1 MKHISIVGK
10 FFIIMAVFGVMALGL
25 TFYQSRQMLK
35 VNDSYQELLD
45 KDASAALRLTQSN
58 RSLEIARASIS
69 DMVMTRSKEARARA
83 EFGLNDARENFV
95 RFMDMAIAAVPE
107 QSELPKLKADGFSV
121 LTDTCGAAIAVGR
134 GATSEAELAM
144 VQQLYLT
151 LCQPAF
157 AAISPRF
164 TSVTEKLASDAG
176 QKRAGVSNVVRDTS
190 VLSLGTAIVALFAVS
205 CFGFLAIRA
214 WLVKPIKQMV
224 TTMKVIADGDLTST
238 VEGTIRRDEIGSMAR
253 AVQIFKDNEL
263 RARDLGKDAETS
275 RGANEIERARLAET
289 DRQRARDM
297 AEATTGLA
305 EGLRHLAD
313 GNLVFSLDDKFAED
327 FEPLRANF
335 NAAVAQLAESLRAVS
350 NATESIDDGAQE
362 ISLSAQDLSRRTEHQ
377 AASLEQT
384 AAALDQIT
392 QNVASSSKR
401 TAEARHVA
409 IEANKSARHSGGVV
423 SSAVAAMQRIER
435 SSSQISSVVGVIDE
449 IAFQTNLLA
458 LNAGVEAARSGE
470 AGKGFA
476 VVAQEVRELAQ
487 RSAHAAKEIKDL
499 ILNSVDEVSSGV
511 KLVRDTG
518 EALKIIVDQ
527 IVLINTQLD
536 AVTAASN
543 EQSATLFEVNRTV
556 NRMDQVTQQNAA
568 MAEEST
574 AASTALA
581 LEAKQ
586 LRGIVAEFQIENAL
600 SEQQTSQSNRETAS
614 ISLPARRMLAKVA
627 NELGKVSDGRVADR
641 SRQ

>member
-1 MKHISIVGK
+1 MKHVSIVGK

-25 TFYQSRQMLK
+25 AFYQSRQMLK
-35 VNDSYQELLD
+35 VNDSYRGLLD
-45 KDASAALRLTQSN
+45 RDASAALRLTQSN
-58 RSLEIARASIS
+58 RSLETARASIS
-69 DMVMTRSKEARARA
+69 DMVMTRSKEARSRA
-83 EFGLNDARENFV
+83 EAGLNDARENFV
-95 RFMDMAIAAVPE
+95 RFMDMAIAVVPE
-107 QSELPKLKADGFSV
+107 QSELPKLKSDGFSV

-164 TSVTEKLASDAG
+164 TSVTEQLASDAE
-176 QKRAGVSNVVRDTS
+176 QKRADVSRVVRDTS
-190 VLSLGTAIVALFAVS
+190 MLSLGAAIGALLVIS
-205 CFGFLAIRA
+205 CFGFLAIRT

-224 TTMKVIADGDLTST
+224 VTMKIIADGDLTST
-238 VEGTIRRDEIGSMAR
+238 IEGTIRRDEIGSMAR

-263 RARDLGKDAETS
+263 RARDLEKDVEAS
-275 RGANEIERARLAET
+275 RGANEIERARIAET
-289 DRQRARDM
+289 ERQRAQDM
-297 AEATTGLA
+297 AEATVSLA
-305 EGLRHLAD
+305 EGLKQLAG
-313 GNLVFSLDDKFAED
+313 GNLVFRLDGNFAGD

-350 NATESIDDGAQE
+350 DATGSIDDGAQE
-362 ISLSAQDLSRRTEHQ
+362 ISVSAQDLSRRTEHQ

-392 QNVASSSKR
+392 QNVASSSRR

-409 IEANKSARHSGGVV
+409 IEANKSARRSGEVV

-435 SSSQISSVVGVIDE
+435 SSSQISSIVGVIDE

-487 RSAHAAKEIKDL
+487 RSAHAAKEVKDL
-499 ILNSVDEVSSGV
+499 ILNSVDEVSNGV

-518 EALKIIVDQ
+518 DTLKIIEEQ
-527 IVLINTQLD
+527 IILINTQLD

-543 EQSATLFEVNRTV
+543 EQSVTLSEVNRTV
-556 NRMDQVTQQNAA
+556 NQMDQVTQQNAA

-581 LEAKQ
+581 VEAKR
-586 LRGIVAEFQIENAL
+586 LREIVSEFQIDEGDATRGR
-600 SEQQTSQSNRETAS
+600 QTGDIDPHSTSS
-614 ISLPARRMLAKVA
+614 PARRMLEKVA
-627 NELGKVSDGRVADR
+627 NALGMASNSDAEERYR
-641 SRQ
+641 S

>member
-1 MKHISIVGK
+1 MKHVSIVGK
-10 FFIIMAVFGVMALGL
+10 FFVIMAVFGVTALGL
-25 TFYQSRQMLK
+25 TVYQSRQMLK
-35 VNDSYQELLD
+35 VNDSYQGLLD

-58 RSLEIARASIS
+58 RSLETARASIS

-83 EFGLNDARENFV
+83 EAGLNDARDNFV
-95 RFMDMAIAAVPE
+95 RFMDLAVQAVPE

-121 LTDTCGAAIAVGR
+121 LTDTCGAAIAVAR

-164 TSVTEKLASDAG
+164 TSVTEKLASDAE
-176 QKRAGVSNVVRDTS
+176 QKRADVSSVVRDTS
-190 VLSLGTAIVALFAVS
+190 VLSLGAAIAALLAVS

-224 TTMKVIADGDLTST
+224 STMKVIADGNLTSA

-253 AVQIFKDNEL
+253 AVQIFRDNEL
-263 RARDLGKDAETS
+263 RTRELEKDVEAS
-275 RGANEIERARLAET
+275 RGANEIERARIAEIE
-289 DRQRARDM
+289 RQRAHDM
-297 AEATTGLA
+297 AEATAGLA
-305 EGLRHLAD
+305 EGLKQLAG
-313 GNLVFSLDDKFAED
+313 GNLVFRLDGNFAED

-335 NAAVAQLAESLRAVS
+335 NAAVTQLAESLRAVS
-350 NATESIDDGAQE
+350 DATGSIDEGAQE
-362 ISLSAQDLSRRTEHQ
+362 ISLSSQDLSRRTEHQ

-392 QNVASSSKR
+392 QNIASSSTR

-409 IEANKSARHSGGVV
+409 IEANKSARHSGEVV
-423 SSAVAAMQRIER
+423 SSAVAAMQRIEH
-435 SSSQISSVVGVIDE
+435 SSSQISAIVGVIDE

-476 VVAQEVRELAQ
+476 VVAHEVRELAQ

-499 ILNSVDEVSSGV
+499 ILNSVDEVSNGV

-518 EALKIIVDQ
+518 DTLKIIEKQ

-543 EQSATLFEVNRTV
+543 EQSVTLSEVNRSV
-556 NRMDQVTQQNAA
+556 NQMDQVTQQNAA

-574 AASTALA
+574 AASAALA
-581 LEAKQ
+581 IEAKR
-586 LRGIVAEFQIENAL
+586 LRGIVSEFQIDPSDKTEGR
-600 SEQQTSQSNRETAS
+600 QTGYSAPESAS
-614 ISLPARRMLAKVA
+614 SPAHAMLTKVA
-627 NELGKVSDGRVADR
+627 QRLGIAREV
-641 SRQ
+641 

>member
-1 MKHISIVGK
+1 MKHVSIVGK
-10 FFIIMAVFGVMALGL
+10 FFVIMAIFGVTALGL
-25 TFYQSRQMLK
+25 TFYQSRQMLA
-35 VNDSYQELLD
+35 VNDSYQGLLD
-45 KDASAALRLTQSN
+45 RDASAALRLTQSN
-58 RSLEIARASIS
+58 RSLETARASIS

-83 EFGLNDARENFV
+83 EAGLNDARENFV
-95 RFMDMAIAAVPE
+95 RFMDLAVQAVPE
-107 QSELPKLKADGFSV
+107 QGELPKLKADGFSV
-121 LTDTCGAAIAVGR
+121 LTDTCGAAIAVAR

-164 TSVTEKLASDAG
+164 TSVTEELASDAE
-176 QKRAGVSNVVRDTS
+176 QKRADVLRIVGDTS
-190 VLSLGTAIVALFAVS
+190 VVSLGAAIAALLAVS
-205 CFGFLAIRA
+205 CFGFITIRS

-224 TTMKVIADGDLTST
+224 STMKVIAEGDLTLS

-263 RARDLGKDAETS
+263 RTRDLEKDVEAS
-275 RGANEIERARLAET
+275 RGASEIERTRIADTE
-289 DRQRARDM
+289 RQRARDM
-297 AEATTGLA
+297 AEATAGLA
-305 EGLRHLAD
+305 EGLKQLAG
-313 GNLVFSLDDKFAED
+313 GNLVFRLDVSFAED

-335 NAAVAQLAESLRAVS
+335 NAAVVQLAESLRAVS
-350 NATESIDDGAQE
+350 HTTGSINEG
-362 ISLSAQDLSRRTEHQ
+362 AQDLSRRTEHQ
-377 AASLEQT
+377 AASLEET
-384 AAALDQIT
+384 AASLDQIT
-392 QNVASSSKR
+392 QNIASSSTR

-409 IEANKSARHSGGVV
+409 VEANKSARHSGKVV
-423 SSAVAAMQRIER
+423 SSAVAAMQRIEH
-435 SSSQISSVVGVIDE
+435 SSSQISAIVGVIDE

-511 KLVRDTG
+511 TLVCDTG
-518 EALKIIVDQ
+518 ETLKIIEEQ

-536 AVTAASN
+536 AVTVASN
-543 EQSATLFEVNRTV
+543 EQSATLSEINRTI
-556 NRMDQVTQQNAA
+556 NQLDQVTQQNAA
-568 MAEEST
+568 LAEEST

-581 LEAKQ
+581 AEAKR
-586 LRGIVAEFQIENAL
+586 LRSIVARFQFDIGSGI
-600 SEQQTSQSNRETAS
+600 SEQRTDQTNAGTAS
-614 ISLPARRMLAKVA
+614 MSSPPRLI
-627 NELGKVSDGRVADR
+627 LGKGAHPVGT
-641 SRQ
+641 SR

>member
-1 MKHISIVGK
+1 MKHVSIVGK
-10 FFIIMAVFGVMALGL
+10 FFVIMAVFGVTALGL
-25 TFYQSRQMLK
+25 TVFQSRQMLK
-35 VNDSYQELLD
+35 VNDSYQGLLD
-45 KDASAALRLTQSN
+45 RDASAALRLTQSN
-58 RSLEIARASIS
+58 RSLETARASIS

-83 EFGLNDARENFV
+83 EAGLNDARENFV
-95 RFMDMAIAAVPE
+95 RFMDLAIAVVPE
-107 QSELPKLKADGFSV
+107 QSDLPKLKADGFSV
-121 LTDTCGAAIAVGR
+121 LTDTCGAAIAVAR
-134 GATSEAELAM
+134 GATSEAELVM

-164 TSVTEKLASDAG
+164 TSVTEKLASDAE
-176 QKRAGVSNVVRDTS
+176 QKRADVSHVVRDTS
-190 VLSLGTAIVALFAVS
+190 VLSLGAAVAALLAIS

-224 TTMKVIADGDLTST
+224 STMKVIADGDLTST

-253 AVQIFKDNEL
+253 AVQVFKDNEL
-263 RARDLGKDAETS
+263 RARDLEKDVETT
-275 RGANEIERARLAET
+275 RGANEIERARIAET
-289 DRQRARDM
+289 ERQRAQDM
-297 AEATTGLA
+297 AEATSGLA
-305 EGLRHLAD
+305 EGLKHLAS
-313 GNLVFSLDDKFAED
+313 GNLVFRLDDNFAGD

-335 NAAVAQLAESLRAVS
+335 NAAVVQLAESLKAVS
-350 NATESIDDGAQE
+350 NATGSIDDGAQE

-392 QNVASSSKR
+392 QNVASSSTR

-409 IEANKSARHSGGVV
+409 IEANKSARHSGEVV

-435 SSSQISSVVGVIDE
+435 SSSQISSIVGVIDE

-499 ILNSVDEVSSGV
+499 ILNSVDEVSNGV

-518 EALKIIVDQ
+518 DTLKIIEEQ

-543 EQSATLFEVNRTV
+543 EQSVTLSEVNRTV
-556 NRMDQVTQQNAA
+556 NQMDQVTQQNAA

-574 AASTALA
+574 AASAALA
-581 LEAKQ
+581 AEARR
-586 LRGIVAEFQIENAL
+586 LRGIVSEFQIDA
-600 SEQQTSQSNRETAS
+600 SDTTDGRQTGDTDPDSAS
-614 ISLPARRMLAKVA
+614 SPAHAMLTQVAQRLGLAKDV
-627 NELGKVSDGRVADR
+627 
-641 SRQ
+641 

>member
-1 MKHISIVGK
+1 MKHVSIVGK
-10 FFIIMAVFGVMALGL
+10 FFIIVAVFGILALGL
-25 TFYQSRQMLK
+25 TFYQNRQMLK
-35 VNDSYQELLD
+35 VNDRYQELLGR
-45 KDASAALRLTQSN
+45 DASAALRLTQSN
-58 RSLEIARASIS
+58 RSLETARASIS

-83 EFGLNDARENFV
+83 EAGLNDARENFV
-95 RFMDMAIAAVPE
+95 RFMDLAIAAVPE

-134 GATSEAELAM
+134 GATSELAM

-157 AAISPRF
+157 AAVSPRF
-164 TSVTEKLASDAG
+164 TSVTEKLASDAE
-176 QKRAGVSNVVRDTS
+176 QKRGDVSSVVRDTS

-205 CFGFLAIRA
+205 CFGFLAIRS

-224 TTMKVIADGDLTST
+224 TTMEVIADGDLIST
-238 VEGTIRRDEIGSMAR
+238 VKGTIRRDEIGSMAR

-263 RARDLGKDAETS
+263 RARDFEKDAETS
-275 RGANEIERARLAET
+275 REANEIERARLAET
-289 DRQRARDM
+289 EHRRARDM
-297 AEATTGLA
+297 AEATSGLA

-313 GNLVFSLDDKFAED
+313 GNLLFSLDDKFADD

-350 NATESIDDGAQE
+350 YATESIDGGAQE

-409 IEANKSARHSGGVV
+409 IEANKSARHSGEVV
-423 SSAVAAMQRIER
+423 SSAVAAMQRIEQ
-435 SSSQISSVVGVIDE
+435 SSSQISSIVGVIDE

-487 RSAHAAKEIKDL
+487 RSAHAAKEIKNL

-518 EALKIIVDQ
+518 DALKIIIQQ

-556 NRMDQVTQQNAA
+556 NQMDQVTQQNAA

-581 LEAKQ
+581 IEAKQ

-600 SEQQTSQSNRETAS
+600 SESTH
-614 ISLPARRMLAKVA
+614 PAWAALSV
-627 NELGKVSDGRVADR
+627 
-641 SRQ
+641 

>member
-1 MKHISIVGK
+1 MKHVSIVGK
-10 FFIIMAVFGVMALGL
+10 FFVIMAIFGVTALGL
-25 TFYQSRQMLK
+25 TFYQSRQMLA
-35 VNDSYQELLD
+35 VNDSYQGLLD
-45 KDASAALRLTQSN
+45 RDASAALRLTQSN
-58 RSLEIARASIS
+58 RSLETARASIS

-83 EFGLNDARENFV
+83 EAGLNDARENFV
-95 RFMDMAIAAVPE
+95 RFMDLAVQAVPE
-107 QSELPKLKADGFSV
+107 QGELPKLKADGFSV
-121 LTDTCGAAIAVGR
+121 LTDTCGAAIAVAR

-164 TSVTEKLASDAG
+164 TSVTEKLASDAE
-176 QKRAGVSNVVRDTS
+176 QKRADVLRVVGDTS
-190 VLSLGTAIVALFAVS
+190 VLSLGAAITALLAVS
-205 CFGFLAIRA
+205 CFGFIAIRS

-224 TTMKVIADGDLTST
+224 STMKVIAEGDLTLS

-263 RARDLGKDAETS
+263 RTRDLEKDVEAS
-275 RGANEIERARLAET
+275 RGASEIERARIADAE
-289 DRQRARDM
+289 RQRARDM
-297 AEATTGLA
+297 ADATAGLA
-305 EGLRHLAD
+305 EGLKQLAS
-313 GNLVFSLDDKFAED
+313 GNLVFRLDASFAED

-335 NAAVAQLAESLRAVS
+335 NAAIVQLAESLRAVS
-350 NATESIDDGAQE
+350 HATGSIDDGAQE
-362 ISLSAQDLSRRTEHQ
+362 IALSAQDLSRRTEHQ
-377 AASLEQT
+377 AASLEET
-384 AAALDQIT
+384 AASLDQIT
-392 QNVASSSKR
+392 QNIASSSTR

-409 IEANKSARHSGGVV
+409 VEANKSARHSGKVV
-423 SSAVAAMQRIER
+423 SSAVAAMQRIEH
-435 SSSQISSVVGVIDE
+435 SSSQISAIVGVIDE

-511 KLVRDTG
+511 TLVCDTG
-518 EALKIIVDQ
+518 ETLKIIEEQ

-536 AVTAASN
+536 AVTVASN
-543 EQSATLFEVNRTV
+543 EQSATLSEINRTI
-556 NRMDQVTQQNAA
+556 NQLDQVTQQNAA

-581 LEAKQ
+581 AEAKR
-586 LRGIVAEFQIENAL
+586 LRSIVAGFQIDIGNGI
-600 SEQQTSQSNRETAS
+600 SEQRTDQTNAGTAS
-614 ISLPARRMLAKVA
+614 MSSPPRLM
-627 NELGKVSDGRVADR
+627 LGKGAHPVGTLR
-641 SRQ
+641 

>member
-1 MKHISIVGK
+1 MKHVSIVGK
-10 FFIIMAVFGVMALGL
+10 FFIIMAVFGIMALGL

-45 KDASAALRLTQSN
+45 RDASAALRLTQSN
-58 RSLEIARASIS
+58 RSLETARASIS

-83 EFGLNDARENFV
+83 EAGLNDARENFV
-95 RFMDMAIAAVPE
+95 RFMDLAIAAVPE

-164 TSVTEKLASDAG
+164 TSVTEKLASDAE
-176 QKRAGVSNVVRDTS
+176 QKRADVSSVVRDTS
-190 VLSLGTAIVALFAVS
+190 VLSLGTATVALFAVS

-263 RARDLGKDAETS
+263 RARDLRKDAETS

-289 DRQRARDM
+289 ERQRARDM
-297 AEATTGLA
+297 AEATSGLA

-350 NATESIDDGAQE
+350 NATGSIDDG
-362 ISLSAQDLSRRTEHQ
+362 AQDLSRRTEHQ

-409 IEANKSARHSGGVV
+409 IETNKSARHSGEVV

-435 SSSQISSVVGVIDE
+435 SSSQISSIVGVIDE

-487 RSAHAAKEIKDL
+487 RSAHAAKEIK
-499 ILNSVDEVSSGV
+499 ILSSIR
-511 KLVRDTG
+511 LMRS
-518 EALKIIVDQ
+518 
-527 IVLINTQLD
+527 
-536 AVTAASN
+536 AVASSW
-543 EQSATLFEVNRTV
+543 SA
-556 NRMDQVTQQNAA
+556 
-568 MAEEST
+568 
-574 AASTALA
+574 
-581 LEAKQ
+581 
-586 LRGIVAEFQIENAL
+586 I
-600 SEQQTSQSNRETAS
+600 
-614 ISLPARRMLAKVA
+614 PARRS
-627 NELGKVSDGRVADR
+627 GSSWTR
-641 SRQ
+641 

>member
-58 RSLEIARASIS
+58 RSLEIARANIS

-83 EFGLNDARENFV
+83 EFGLNDARGNFV

-164 TSVTEKLASDAG
+164 TSVTEKLASDAD

-253 AVQIFKDNEL
+253 G
-263 RARDLGKDAETS
+263 RAIS
-275 RGANEIERARLAET
+275 ER
-289 DRQRARDM
+289 
-297 AEATTGLA
+297 
-305 EGLRHLAD
+305 
-313 GNLVFSLDDKFAED
+313 
-327 FEPLRANF
+327 
-335 NAAVAQLAESLRAVS
+335 
-350 NATESIDDGAQE
+350 
-362 ISLSAQDLSRRTEHQ
+362 
-377 AASLEQT
+377 
-384 AAALDQIT
+384 
-392 QNVASSSKR
+392 
-401 TAEARHVA
+401 
-409 IEANKSARHSGGVV
+409 
-423 SSAVAAMQRIER
+423 MQR
-435 SSSQISSVVGVIDE
+435 Q
-449 IAFQTNLLA
+449 
-458 LNAGVEAARSGE
+458 
-470 AGKGFA
+470 
-476 VVAQEVRELAQ
+476 VVAQTRLNVR
-487 RSAHAAKEIKDL
+487 
-499 ILNSVDEVSSGV
+499 VSPRPIVSG
-511 KLVRDTG
+511 
-518 EALKIIVDQ
+518 
-527 IVLINTQLD
+527 
-536 AVTAASN
+536 
-543 EQSATLFEVNRTV
+543 
-556 NRMDQVTQQNAA
+556 
-568 MAEEST
+568 
-574 AASTALA
+574 
-581 LEAKQ
+581 
-586 LRGIVAEFQIENAL
+586 RGIW
-600 SEQQTSQSNRETAS
+600 
-614 ISLPARRMLAKVA
+614 RRQRPGLQRA
-627 NELGKVSDGRVADR
+627 
-641 SRQ
+641 

>member
-1 MKHISIVGK
+1 MKHVSIVGK
-10 FFIIMAVFGVMALGL
+10 FFIIMAVFGVTALGL
-25 TFYQSRQMLK
+25 TLYQSRQMLK
-35 VNDSYQELLD
+35 VNDSYQGLLD
-45 KDASAALRLTQSN
+45 RDASAALRLTQSN
-58 RSLEIARASIS
+58 RSLETARASIS

-83 EFGLNDARENFV
+83 EAGLNDARENFV
-95 RFMDMAIAAVPE
+95 RFMDLAVQAVPE

-121 LTDTCGAAIAVGR
+121 LTDTCGAAIAVAR

-164 TSVTEKLASDAG
+164 TSVTEKLASDAE
-176 QKRAGVSNVVRDTS
+176 QKRADVLRVVRDTS
-190 VLSLGTAIVALFAVS
+190 VLSFGAAMTALLSVS
-205 CFGFLAIRA
+205 CFGFLAICS

-224 TTMKVIADGDLTST
+224 STMKVIADGDLTSS

-263 RARDLGKDAETS
+263 RTRDLEKDVEAS
-275 RGANEIERARLAET
+275 RGANEIERARIAET
-289 DRQRARDM
+289 ERQRARDM
-297 AEATTGLA
+297 AEATAELA
-305 EGLRHLAD
+305 EGLKQLAG
-313 GNLVFSLDDKFAED
+313 GNLVFRLDVSLAED

-335 NAAVAQLAESLRAVS
+335 NAAVVQLAESLRAVS
-350 NATESIDDGAQE
+350 HATGSIDDGAQE
-362 ISLSAQDLSRRTEHQ
+362 IALSAQELSRRTEHQ
-377 AASLEQT
+377 AVSLEQT

-392 QNVASSSKR
+392 QNVASSSTR

-409 IEANKSARHSGGVV
+409 IEANKSARHSGEIV
-423 SSAVAAMQRIER
+423 SSGVAAMQHIER
-435 SSSQISSVVGVIDE
+435 SSSRIASIVGVIDE

-511 KLVRDTG
+511 KLVCDTG
-518 EALKIIVDQ
+518 ETLEIIEEQ

-536 AVTAASN
+536 AVTVASN
-543 EQSATLFEVNRTV
+543 EQSATLSEVNRTI
-556 NRMDQVTQQNAA
+556 NQLDQVTQQNAA

-574 AASTALA
+574 AATALA
-581 LEAKQ
+581 AEAKR
-586 LRGIVAEFQIENAL
+586 LRSIVAGFQIDIGNAI
-600 SEQQTSQSNRETAS
+600 SEQRTDQTNAGTAS
-614 ISLPARRMLAKVA
+614 MSSPARLM
-627 NELGKVSDGRVADR
+627 LGKGAHAVGTLR
-641 SRQ
+641 

>member
-1 MKHISIVGK
+1 M
-10 FFIIMAVFGVMALGL
+10 
-25 TFYQSRQMLK
+25 
-35 VNDSYQELLD
+35 
-45 KDASAALRLTQSN
+45 
-58 RSLEIARASIS
+58 
-69 DMVMTRSKEARARA
+69 
-83 EFGLNDARENFV
+83 
-95 RFMDMAIAAVPE
+95 
-107 QSELPKLKADGFSV
+107 
-121 LTDTCGAAIAVGR
+121 
-134 GATSEAELAM
+134 
-144 VQQLYLT
+144 
-151 LCQPAF
+151 
-157 AAISPRF
+157 
-164 TSVTEKLASDAG
+164 
-176 QKRAGVSNVVRDTS
+176 
-190 VLSLGTAIVALFAVS
+190 ALFAVS

-253 AVQIFKDNEL
+253 AVQIFRDNEL

-275 RGANEIERARLAET
+275 RGANEIERARLAQT

-435 SSSQISSVVGVIDE
+435 SSSQISSIVGIIDE

-536 AVTAASN
+536 AITAASN

-556 NRMDQVTQQNAA
+556 NRMDQVKQQNAA

-574 AASTALA
+574 TASTALA

>member
-1 MKHISIVGK
+1 MKHVSIVGK
-10 FFIIMAVFGVMALGL
+10 FFVIMAIFGVTALGL
-25 TFYQSRQMLK
+25 TFYQSRQMLA
-35 VNDSYQELLD
+35 VNDSYQGLLD
-45 KDASAALRLTQSN
+45 RDASAALRLTQAN
-58 RSLEIARASIS
+58 RGLETARASIS

-83 EFGLNDARENFV
+83 EAGLNDARENFV
-95 RFMDMAIAAVPE
+95 RFMDLAVQAVPE
-107 QSELPKLKADGFSV
+107 QGELPKLKADGFSV
-121 LTDTCGAAIAVGR
+121 LTDTCGAAIAVAR

-164 TSVTEKLASDAG
+164 TSVTEKLASDAE
-176 QKRAGVSNVVRDTS
+176 QKRADVLRVVGDTS
-190 VLSLGTAIVALFAVS
+190 VLSLGAAITALLAVS
-205 CFGFLAIRA
+205 CFGFIAIRS

-224 TTMKVIADGDLTST
+224 STMKVIAEGDLTLS

-263 RARDLGKDAETS
+263 RTRDLEKDVEAS
-275 RGANEIERARLAET
+275 RGASEIERARIADAE
-289 DRQRARDM
+289 RQRARDM
-297 AEATTGLA
+297 ADATAGLA
-305 EGLRHLAD
+305 EGLKQLAS
-313 GNLVFSLDDKFAED
+313 GNLVFRLHASFAED

-362 ISLSAQDLSRRTEHQ
+362 IALSAQELSRRTEHQ

-392 QNVASSSKR
+392 QNVASSSTR

-409 IEANKSARHSGGVV
+409 IEANKSARHSGEIV
-423 SSAVAAMQRIER
+423 SSAVAAMQHIER
-435 SSSQISSVVGVIDE
+435 SSSRIASIVGVIDE

-511 KLVRDTG
+511 KLVCNTG
-518 EALKIIVDQ
+518 ETLEIIEEQ
-527 IVLINTQLD
+527 IVLINIQLA
-536 AVTAASN
+536 AVTVASN
-543 EQSATLFEVNRTV
+543 EQSATLSEVNRTI
-556 NRMDQVTQQNAA
+556 NQLDQVTQQNAA

-581 LEAKQ
+581 AEAKR
-586 LRGIVAEFQIENAL
+586 LRSIVAGFQIDIGNAI
-600 SEQQTSQSNRETAS
+600 SEQRTDQTNAGTAS
-614 ISLPARRMLAKVA
+614 MSSPARLM
-627 NELGKVSDGRVADR
+627 LGKGAHAVGTLR
-641 SRQ
+641 

>member
-1 MKHISIVGK
+1 MKHVSIVGK
-10 FFIIMAVFGVMALGL
+10 FFVIMAVFGVTALGL
-25 TFYQSRQMLK
+25 TVYQSRQMLK
-35 VNDSYQELLD
+35 VNDSYQGLLD
-45 KDASAALRLTQSN
+45 RDATAALRLTQSN
-58 RSLEIARASIS
+58 RSLETARASIS

-83 EFGLNDARENFV
+83 EAGLNDARDNFV
-95 RFMDMAIAAVPE
+95 RFMDLAVKTVPE

-121 LTDTCGAAIAVGR
+121 LTDTCGAAIAVAR

-164 TSVTEKLASDAG
+164 TSVTEKLASDAE
-176 QKRAGVSNVVRDTS
+176 QKRAGVLSVVRDTS
-190 VLSLGTAIVALFAVS
+190 VVSLGAAIAALLAVS
-205 CFGFLAIRA
+205 CFGFFAVRS

-224 TTMKVIADGDLTST
+224 STMKVIADGDLTCS

-263 RARDLGKDAETS
+263 RTRDLQRDVEAS
-275 RGANEIERARLAET
+275 RGANEMERARVAENE
-289 DRQRARDM
+289 RQRAHDM
-297 AEATTGLA
+297 AEAKAGLA
-305 EGLRHLAD
+305 EGLKQLAG
-313 GNLVFSLDDKFAED
+313 GNLVFSLDGSFAED

-335 NAAVAQLAESLRAVS
+335 NAAVTQLAESLRAVS
-350 NATESIDDGAQE
+350 DATGSIDEGAQE

-377 AASLEQT
+377 AASLEET

-392 QNVASSSKR
+392 QNIARSSTR

-409 IEANKSARHSGGVV
+409 VEANKSARHSGEVV
-423 SSAVAAMQRIER
+423 SSAVAAMQRIEH
-435 SSSQISSVVGVIDE
+435 SSSQISAIVGVIDE

-476 VVAQEVRELAQ
+476 VVAHEVRELAQ

-499 ILNSVDEVSSGV
+499 ILNSVDEVSNGV

-518 EALKIIVDQ
+518 DTLKIIEKQ

-543 EQSATLFEVNRTV
+543 EQSVTLSEVNRSV
-556 NRMDQVTQQNAA
+556 NQMDQVTQQNAA

-574 AASTALA
+574 AASAALA
-581 LEAKQ
+581 IEAKR
-586 LRGIVAEFQIENAL
+586 LRGIVSEFQIDA
-600 SEQQTSQSNRETAS
+600 SDTRKGRQTGNTDLNPAS
-614 ISLPARRMLAKVA
+614 SPAHAMLIQVAQRLGMAKEV
-627 NELGKVSDGRVADR
+627 
-641 SRQ
+641 

>member
-1 MKHISIVGK
+1 M
-10 FFIIMAVFGVMALGL
+10 
-25 TFYQSRQMLK
+25 
-35 VNDSYQELLD
+35 
-45 KDASAALRLTQSN
+45 
-58 RSLEIARASIS
+58 
-69 DMVMTRSKEARARA
+69 
-83 EFGLNDARENFV
+83 
-95 RFMDMAIAAVPE
+95 
-107 QSELPKLKADGFSV
+107 
-121 LTDTCGAAIAVGR
+121 
-134 GATSEAELAM
+134 
-144 VQQLYLT
+144 
-151 LCQPAF
+151 
-157 AAISPRF
+157 
-164 TSVTEKLASDAG
+164 
-176 QKRAGVSNVVRDTS
+176 
-190 VLSLGTAIVALFAVS
+190 ALFAVS

-253 AVQIFKDNEL
+253 AVQIFRDNEL

-289 DRQRARDM
+289 DRQR

-435 SSSQISSVVGVIDE
+435 SSSQISSIVGIIDE

-499 ILNSVDEVSSGV
+499 ILNSVDEASSGV

-536 AVTAASN
+536 AITAASN

-556 NRMDQVTQQNAA
+556 NRMDQVKQQNAA